1 MSRVDST
8 VRYCLL
14 EEHAGCRIGSDGS
27 FWRLRWSSWDRV
39 SGSMDRDGDW
49 RVKIPSG
56 KRNKGKVV
64 KIAVLVL
71 TYFVGPKPP
80 GFECCHRD
88 DDKDNNNVSNLYW
101 GTHRQNMI
109 DCVRNGRRRYC
120 RGEEHHWA
128 KLTAED
134 VREIRR
140 QWRDEKPR
148 PMKVE
153 LAIRFGVSD
162 STIYGI
168 VTGRT
173 WKSLD

>member
-39 SGSMDRDGDW
+39 SGSMDGDGDW

-71 TYFVGPKPP
+71 TYFVGPKPD
-80 GFECCHRD
+80 GKECCHKD
-88 DDKDNNNVSNLYW
+88 DDRSNNDISNLYW
-101 GTHRQNMI
+101 GTHYENMQ
-109 DCVRNGRRRYC
+109 DRKRHGNYKPLTGTDHPMV
-120 RGEEHHWA
+120 
-128 KLTAED
+128 KLAEDD

-148 PMKVE
+148 PTKVE